1 MTKISPASLIS
12 KFANSKLGQ
21 YFGNPAASAA
31 VTIATAS
38 NVTKDGVNCAYYVTQ
53 SMNNERIPEDQRK
66 FVAALDL
73 ANGIL
78 NVGLQLGVTALFTKK
93 IAQAFDKFIEPRFFT
108 EAKYKEIYKDWATKF
123 RPGELIKK
131 IDREKGFAKT
141 GFCLLATLVS
151 LQVIVKR
158 ILVPFISTPMASI
171 FKGWMEKAEQAKQM
185 KEEKQE
191 NKDLQIA
198 VC

>member
-12 KFANSKLGQ
+12 KFADTKLGR
-21 YFGNPAASAA
+21 YLGNPAASAA
-31 VTIATAS
+31 VTIATVS

-53 SMNNERIPEDQRK
+53 SLNNERIPEDQRK

-73 ANGIL
+73 ANGLL

-93 IAQAFDKFIEPRFFT
+93 IAQAFDKFIEPKFFT
-108 EAKYKEIYKDWATKF
+108 EAKYKEIYKDWSTKF

-141 GFCLLATLVS
+141 GFCLLATLIS

-158 ILVPFISTPMASI
+158 IIVPFISTPMASV
-171 FKGWMEKAEQAKQM
+171 FKGWMEKYEENKKQQPN
-185 KEEKQE
+185 KEE
-191 NKDLQIA
+191 NKNLQISA
-198 VC
+198 G